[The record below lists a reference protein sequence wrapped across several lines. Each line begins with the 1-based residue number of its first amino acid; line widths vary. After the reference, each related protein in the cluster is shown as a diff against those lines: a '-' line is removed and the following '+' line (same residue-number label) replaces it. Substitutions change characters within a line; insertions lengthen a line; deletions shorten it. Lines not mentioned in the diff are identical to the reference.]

1 MVSVPVSRCSV
12 AAQSCSVCVALQ
24 DPYCAWSNV
33 ESKCVDLYDFD
44 EDDINTNAFLQN
56 VVGGVHD
63 GCAKAS
69 TKSSENDV
77 RFAGSR
83 GVQLLMLKT
92 DFVVS
97 SYPATSTRLD
107 QVILL
112 SEANGLMPTYSFFSP
127 PLPWYQFGLVCLFR
141 RRRPPASLPS
151 QFFSPSAAH
160 FSKQLR
166 RTMSESI

>member
-112 SEANGLMPTYSFFSP
+112 SEANGLIPTNVRYPLYCNYLSVICLTLVISTGTYSSEMKI
-127 PLPWYQFGLVCLFR
+127 YQLVR
-141 RRRPPASLPS
+141 
-151 QFFSPSAAH
+151 
-160 FSKQLR
+160 
-166 RTMSESI
+166 